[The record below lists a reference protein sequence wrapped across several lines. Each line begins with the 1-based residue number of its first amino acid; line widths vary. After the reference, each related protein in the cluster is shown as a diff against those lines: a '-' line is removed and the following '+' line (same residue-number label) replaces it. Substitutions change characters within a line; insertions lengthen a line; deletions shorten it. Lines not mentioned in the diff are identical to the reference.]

1 MQRSRAERIIVYS
14 SVRCR
19 QVFCKPENAAL
30 RKQKSIRAVVRRHRL
45 TVSVFSEDQLVQIL
59 QYPLREGI
67 FQSKHGARSAF
78 PELFPSPIVQEGV
91 DRVTES
97 FVPDRADSIMEEQ
110 KTWLRKQV
118 NSDNAPLVGAD
129 F

>member
-19 QVFCKPENAAL
+19 QIFCKPENAAL

-45 TVSVFSEDQLVQIL
+45 TVSVFSEDQLVQNL
-59 QYPLREGI
+59 QYLLREGI
-67 FQSKHGARSAF
+67 FQSKHEARSAF
-78 PELFPSPIVQEGV
+78 PELFPSPIAQEGV
-91 DRVTES
+91 DRVIES

-110 KTWLRKQV
+110 KTWLREQV